1 MWNSIRQEY
10 SMARRLTGVLSQAAL
25 LDGLRFMVI
34 HLLDKFY
41 KYTVQEKFNIL
52 STHRVCKLR
61 QEIYQITTTT
71 LLYNVV
77 KQCLGPSLFRVV
89 P

>member
-10 SMARRLTGVLSQAAL
+10 SMARRVTGVLSQAAL

-41 KYTVQEKFNIL
+41 KYTG
-52 STHRVCKLR
+52 
-61 QEIYQITTTT
+61 EI
-71 LLYNVV
+71 
-77 KQCLGPSLFRVV
+77 
-89 P
+89 